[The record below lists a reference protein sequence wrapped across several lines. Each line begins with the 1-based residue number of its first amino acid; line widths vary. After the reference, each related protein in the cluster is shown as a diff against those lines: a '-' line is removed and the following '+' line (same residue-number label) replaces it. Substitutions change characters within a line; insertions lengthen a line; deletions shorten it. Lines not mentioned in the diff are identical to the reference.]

1 MKKDKLFYVP
11 FMVKDWV
18 VDTQELTL
26 LERGAYIT
34 ILSNMYLKE
43 DGIIQEKSLPNLLG
57 LKGKNYTRVMSNI
70 KPFLIEVNKGK
81 ITMQI
86 LKEILKENKINQVQL
101 ASNLDI
107 SVSLLSNIMNNKRN
121 ISVNLANKLH
131 DKYNIA
137 YEVLLNRSNS
147 HEER

>member
-1 MKKDKLFYVP
+1 
-11 FMVKDWV
+11 
-18 VDTQELTL
+18 
-26 LERGAYIT
+26 
-34 ILSNMYLKE
+34 
-43 DGIIQEKSLPNLLG
+43 
-57 LKGKNYTRVMSNI
+57 
-70 KPFLIEVNKGK
+70 
-81 ITMQI
+81 MQI

-137 YEVLLNRSNS
+137 YEVLLNRSNAN
-147 HEER
+147 E

>member
-1 MKKDKLFYVP
+1 
-11 FMVKDWV
+11 
-18 VDTQELTL
+18 
-26 LERGAYIT
+26 
-34 ILSNMYLKE
+34 
-43 DGIIQEKSLPNLLG
+43 
-57 LKGKNYTRVMSNI
+57 
-70 KPFLIEVNKGK
+70 
-81 ITMQI
+81 MQI

-137 YEVLLNRSNS
+137 YEVLLNRSN
-147 HEER
+147 RQ

>member
-1 MKKDKLFYVP
+1 
-11 FMVKDWV
+11 
-18 VDTQELTL
+18 
-26 LERGAYIT
+26 
-34 ILSNMYLKE
+34 
-43 DGIIQEKSLPNLLG
+43 
-57 LKGKNYTRVMSNI
+57 
-70 KPFLIEVNKGK
+70 
-81 ITMQI
+81 MQI

>member
-1 MKKDKLFYVP
+1 
-11 FMVKDWV
+11 
-18 VDTQELTL
+18 
-26 LERGAYIT
+26 
-34 ILSNMYLKE
+34 
-43 DGIIQEKSLPNLLG
+43 
-57 LKGKNYTRVMSNI
+57 
-70 KPFLIEVNKGK
+70 
-81 ITMQI
+81 MQI

-137 YEVLLNRSNS
+137 YEVLLDRSNAN
-147 HEER
+147 E